1 MTQITFEPSN
11 NNIYF
16 HRKNRCIFYKRDVL
30 KGLAATVKNERLKL
44 SISVQKS
51 RKNPF
56 LCCPAWTNSAL
67 SSSSSKKSTH
77 PQQSRYHL
85 KRSRLFSTECC
96 PLLASDK
103 TGSCACH
110 TQIFGP
116 RRIWK
121 LQCERDLSMQCL
133 CRHSWEAQV
142 FPYEPGAGGSDFQ
155 KKFFQLALGNA
166 EGKEKKKKKKKVQ
179 EFSFQIKF

>member
-1 MTQITFEPSN
+1 MTQNTSEPSN

-16 HRKNRCIFYKRDVL
+16 HRKNRFIFFKRDVL
-30 KGLAATVKNERLKL
+30 KGLEVTVKNERLKL
-44 SISVQKS
+44 TISVQKS
-51 RKNPF
+51 KKNPF
-56 LCCPAWTNSAL
+56 LCCPSLTNSAL
-67 SSSSSKKSTH
+67 SFSSKKTTH

-110 TQIFGP
+110 TQISGP

-121 LQCERDLSMQCL
+121 LQCERDFSMQCL

-142 FPYEPGAGGSDFQ
+142 FPYEPGVGGSDFQ
-155 KKFFQLALGNA
+155 KKLFQLALWNG
-166 EGKEKKKKKKKVQ
+166 EGKEKKRVQ
-179 EFSFQIKF
+179 EFSFHIKF

>member
-1 MTQITFEPSN
+1 M
-11 NNIYF
+11 
-16 HRKNRCIFYKRDVL
+16 CIFFKRDVL
-30 KGLAATVKNERLKL
+30 KGLGATVKNERLKL
-44 SISVQKS
+44 SISAQKS
-51 RKNPF
+51 KKNPL
-56 LCCPAWTNSAL
+56 LCCSSWTNSVL
-67 SSSSSKKSTH
+67 SSSSSNKPTH

-121 LQCERDLSMQCL
+121 LQCERDFSMQRL

-142 FPYEPGAGGSDFQ
+142 FPYERGVGGSDFQ
-155 KKFFQLALGNA
+155 KKLFQLALWNA
-166 EGKEKKKKKKKVQ
+166 EGKEKTK
-179 EFSFQIKF
+179 SARI